1 MCMAVT
7 AALLQYHI
15 VWLATG
21 FLFYISAFLAM
32 TRLCQT
38 LSNHYYGK
46 WFYALLNQTLPY
58 RLLYIVQP
66 GVFTHD
72 CSVLLTVPPL
82 LRQIYT
88 RRPCWGGERKERGK
102 VYYKTLFLNYSFHL
116 FKHWQHLS
124 IRLYIR
130 FSHENRPPFWR
141 QIVLYCFHT
150 LNLNTVQFTINLY
163 IFI

>member
-1 MCMAVT
+1 MSAQYSTDTVRGTQT
-7 AALLQYHI
+7 AATT
-15 VWLATG
+15 VWLATS

-72 CSVLLTVPPL
+72 CSVLLTVPPPPPAN
-82 LRQIYT
+82 IYIHKW
-88 RRPCWGGERKERGK
+88 RPRGKKEREGLLQGHSFK
-102 VYYKTLFLNYSFHL
+102 ILFSDYYLTQQHFKSDYCTVYHIPLYFLTIGWILHVI
-116 FKHWQHLS
+116 Q
-124 IRLYIR
+124 YIYV
-130 FSHENRPPFWR
+130 SH
-141 QIVLYCFHT
+141 
-150 LNLNTVQFTINLY
+150 
-163 IFI
+163 